1 MVGVKLI
8 DPIMVVYLNT
18 VSTLLVA
25 MERINQTLMVLQA
38 NIGVDSLV
46 QLSSQSKIIDLYI
59 SSFRV

>member
-1 MVGVKLI
+1 MVVKLI

-25 MERINQTLMVLQA
+25 MERINQTLMVLQV
-38 NIGVDSLV
+38 NIGVDSRV

-59 SSFRV
+59 NSFRV